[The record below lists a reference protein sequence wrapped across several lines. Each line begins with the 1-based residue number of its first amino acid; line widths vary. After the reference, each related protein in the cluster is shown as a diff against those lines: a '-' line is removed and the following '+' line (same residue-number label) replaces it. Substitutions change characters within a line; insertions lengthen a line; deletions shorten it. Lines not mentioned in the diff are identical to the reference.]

1 MVLSPAAPMQSG
13 GWRGVLQPFGG
24 GFLQDCSQAERVL
37 PPGSE
42 PPVFADVEEL
52 WIGLNDLKLQMNF
65 EWSDG
70 TPVRFT
76 YWHPFEP
83 NNFRD
88 SLEDCVTIWGP
99 VRAQGRKRILYPY
112 GILVVREEGPGGV
125 SPAWVEPGSSK
136 LLGGEGSSA
145 YMGDDAGKEISGVQA
160 GKFPRAVSWAQS
172 CTSPPFPGR
181 EME

>member
-1 MVLSPAAPMQSG
+1 MVPSRGFVSP
-13 GWRGVLQPFGG
+13 GG
-24 GFLQDCSQAERVL
+24 GRFLQGFSQTETIS
-37 PPGSE
+37 PPD
-42 PPVFADVEEL
+42 PPVSADVEEL

-99 VRAQGRKRILYPY
+99 VRARGRRGFILHLCREHCSILMAGE
-112 GILVVREEGPGGV
+112 GIPRGA
-125 SPAWVEPGSSK
+125 SPARVERGLSW
-136 LLGGEGSSA
+136 LLGWEGSSTA
-145 YMGDDAGKEISGVQA
+145 SLGIWCREGRSVDPRWGWMGWEIPQA
-160 GKFPRAVSWAQS
+160 VR
-172 CTSPPFPGR
+172 
-181 EME
+181 

>member
-1 MVLSPAAPMQSG
+1 MSVPVLPILRVHVLVFPTPGLHLCRQELFCPVLPSSAHWHKEVRALSRFWQRPVPSRELRSPKGSAHGHP
-13 GWRGVLQPFGG
+13 GG
-24 GFLQDCSQAERVL
+24 GCFTPSL
-37 PPGSE
+37 PIL
-42 PPVFADVEEL
+42 ADVEEL

-99 VRAQGRKRILYPY
+99 VRTWKGWEVVLHLCREHHSIL
-112 GILVVREEGPGGV
+112 IAEEG
-125 SPAWVEPGSSK
+125 
-136 LLGGEGSSA
+136 
-145 YMGDDAGKEISGVQA
+145 IS
-160 GKFPRAVSWAQS
+160 
-172 CTSPPFPGR
+172 
-181 EME
+181 

>member
-1 MVLSPAAPMQSG
+1 MLCRDTVPSQGLISG
-13 GWRGVLQPFGG
+13 RGVLQ
-24 GFLQDCSQAERVL
+24 GFSQAEGIS
-37 PPGSE
+37 PTD
-42 PPVFADVEEL
+42 PPVSADVEEL

-99 VRAQGRKRILYPY
+99 VRAQGGRFILHLRREHCSILMARE
-112 GILVVREEGPGGV
+112 GIPQGASPTGV
-125 SPAWVEPGSSK
+125 ERVSSR
-136 LLGGEGSSA
+136 LLGREGSSTA
-145 YMGDDAGKEISGVQA
+145 SLGI
-160 GKFPRAVSWAQS
+160 
-172 CTSPPFPGR
+172 
-181 EME
+181 

>member
-1 MVLSPAAPMQSG
+1 MSPRDLPVS
-13 GWRGVLQPFGG
+13 
-24 GFLQDCSQAERVL
+24 AE
-37 PPGSE
+37 
-42 PPVFADVEEL
+42 VEEL

-99 VRAQGRKRILYPY
+99 VRAQGGGLMLHLCREHCSILMA
-112 GILVVREEGPGGV
+112 REGTPRGTSPTGV
-125 SPAWVEPGSSK
+125 GCVLSQ
-136 LLGGEGSSA
+136 LLGWEGSSTA
-145 YMGDDAGKEISGVQA
+145 SLGI
-160 GKFPRAVSWAQS
+160 
-172 CTSPPFPGR
+172 
-181 EME
+181 

>member
-1 MVLSPAAPMQSG
+1 MQGHGPILRAHVIGADFCKVSA
-13 GWRGVLQPFGG
+13 RQREFYPL
-24 GFLQDCSQAERVL
+24 D
-37 PPGSE
+37 
-42 PPVFADVEEL
+42 PPVSAEVEEL

-99 VRAQGRKRILYPY
+99 VRAWGGGFILRLCRVLQHPCSQGRDTSRSI
-112 GILVVREEGPGGV
+112 
-125 SPAWVEPGSSK
+125 SSW
-136 LLGGEGSSA
+136 G
-145 YMGDDAGKEISGVQA
+145 
-160 GKFPRAVSWAQS
+160 
-172 CTSPPFPGR
+172 
-181 EME
+181 